1 MITTNGGPPPDD
13 EGLIICEG
21 FNEAVLGVGRRCGQ
35 PDVVVYDY
43 SKMKAILV
51 DDGMGEYEA
60 TEYINTLL
68 SEWVGDQTP
77 VILYREDWA
86 DA

>member
-1 MITTNGGPPPDD
+1 M
-13 EGLIICEG
+13 
-21 FNEAVLGVGRRCGQ
+21 
-35 PDVVVYDY
+35 YDY
-43 SKMKAILV
+43 SNMKAILV